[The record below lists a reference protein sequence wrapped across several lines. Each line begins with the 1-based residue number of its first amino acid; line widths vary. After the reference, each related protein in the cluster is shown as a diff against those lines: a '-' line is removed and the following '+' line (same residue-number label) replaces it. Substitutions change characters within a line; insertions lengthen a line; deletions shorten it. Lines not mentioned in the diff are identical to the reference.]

1 MVFGVGGAESPNLTG
16 EMSCEQPMTTKR
28 AAAIVITGTS
38 TGIGRAAAI
47 ELDGRGF
54 RVFAGV
60 RSAAAAQQLRAAAS
74 GRLTPFEMDVTDPAQ
89 IAAAAKTIGAAVGEA
104 GIAGLV
110 NNAGIAVPGPLEIL
124 PIESLRRQFEVNVI
138 GQVAVIQAFVPL
150 LRKGRGRIV
159 NISSSSGGLAPP
171 YLGAY
176 AASKFAFEAITD
188 SLRIEL
194 RNWGIGVSAIEPG
207 PIDTAIWGKGADLA
221 DKMAE
226 GVAPEAMKLYEAD
239 LVAVRRAV
247 AEATRTASPVDRVVW
262 AVVHALTARRP
273 RTRYFLGW
281 RVRLPFKIF
290 RMVPDHLRDRVVRRA
305 MGLPNNGDSQQL
317 GKRRDEGLDLGARL
331 PEGRGPPEPRHC

>member
-1 MVFGVGGAESPNLTG
+1 
-16 EMSCEQPMTTKR
+16 MTTKR

-38 TGIGRAAAI
+38 TGIGRAAAL

-60 RSAAAAQQLRAAAS
+60 RSAAAAEQFRAAAS
-74 GRLTPFEMDVTDPAQ
+74 VRLTPVELDVTDHAQ
-89 IAAAAKTIGAAVGEA
+89 IAAAAETIGEAVGDL

-110 NNAGIAVPGPLEIL
+110 NNAGIAVPGPLELL

-176 AASKFAFEAITD
+176 AASKFALEAITD
-188 SLRIEL
+188 SLRLEL
-194 RNWGIGVSAIEPG
+194 RNWGIGVSAVEPG
-207 PIDTAIWGKGADLA
+207 PIDTAIWEKAANLA
-221 DKMAE
+221 EQMAE
-226 GVAPEAMKLYEAD
+226 GVSAEAMKLYEAD
-239 LVAVRRAV
+239 LAAVRRAV
-247 AEATRTASPVDRVVW
+247 AESTRTASSVDRVVR

-273 RTRYFLGW
+273 KTRYFLGW
-281 RVRLPFKIF
+281 GVRLPFKIF
-290 RMVPDHLRDRVVRRA
+290 RMVPDRLRDQIVRRA
-305 MGLPNNGDSQQL
+305 MGLP
-317 GKRRDEGLDLGARL
+317 
-331 PEGRGPPEPRHC
+331 